1 MVFLKV
7 STPCEGD
14 VESGKEMGTKPIK
27 IKNIILLKNNILC
40 YTKRSTN
47 SELTLKTDQ
56 EREGFI
62 TLSSLRALHFVQL
75 ANMSLY

>member
-1 MVFLKV
+1 M
-7 STPCEGD
+7 
-14 VESGKEMGTKPIK
+14 GKKPIK
-27 IKNIILLKNNILC
+27 IKNIILLKENILC

-62 TLSSLRALHFVQL
+62 TLSSLGALHFAQL